1 MRKNKRFPNYRQFDA
16 MDCGPTC
23 LKMIA
28 EFYGKIY
35 SLEYLRD
42 KSFITRN
49 GVSMLGICEAAESIG
64 LKATGLMVTLHQLID
79 KLQRPCILHWRK
91 NHFVV
96 CYKVSYIHG
105 KYNFHISDPA
115 TGLHVYSDDDFKDAW
130 LEIKGQTQEY
140 GTVLKL
146 EPTEVFFQ
154 QEDSLPENKTDK
166 LAFLFKYLSPYKKEF
181 AEVGLS
187 MLLISVFQISFPFL
201 TQSIVDYGISNKDM
215 SYILLLL
222 IAQILLL
229 IGKTSVE
236 FIRGWLLLHI
246 NSRINI
252 SLISKFLS
260 KLLKLPISFFETR
273 LVGDIMQRIGDHKR
287 IEDFLVGNSLSIFFS
302 LINLLIYSVILAYY
316 KWSILIIFIIGNN
329 IYILWI
335 LYFMKYRREIDNHRF
350 YQLSKEQSK
359 IIQLV
364 TGIQD
369 IKLNNCERQKRW
381 QWEQIQVKIYKL
393 GMKSLALGQFQQAGS
408 LFFCQITN
416 IIITFI
422 AANSVIGGSMT
433 LGMMVSVTYIVG
445 QLTAP
450 IEQLITFIK
459 NFQDAQ
465 ISLERLNEIHNR
477 EDETQTLNKKVQP
490 PKIDETITISNLS
503 FSYSGAKDDYV
514 LNNIN
519 LTIPQNKVTA
529 IVGNSGSGKTT
540 LLKLLLGFYES
551 YKGSITVNGIS
562 LTDINPI
569 LWRRKIGV
577 VMQDGFLFSDTIAHN
592 IALGVDNVDNQR
604 LEDAARKA
612 NIYDFICK
620 LPLGFNTIIGMEGV
634 GLSQGQKQRVL
645 IARIIYKNPHYIF
658 LDEATNSLDANN
670 EKDIMNNLQYFYR
683 GRTVIVVAHR
693 LSTVKNADNIVV
705 IDHGEIVEQG
715 THEELVSLKS
725 YYYKLVQN
733 QLELGT

>member
-1 MRKNKRFPNYRQFDA
+1 
-16 MDCGPTC
+16 
-23 LKMIA
+23 
-28 EFYGKIY
+28 
-35 SLEYLRD
+35 
-42 KSFITRN
+42 
-49 GVSMLGICEAAESIG
+49 
-64 LKATGLMVTLHQLID
+64 
-79 KLQRPCILHWRK
+79 
-91 NHFVV
+91 
-96 CYKVSYIHG
+96 
-105 KYNFHISDPA
+105 
-115 TGLHVYSDDDFKDAW
+115 
-130 LEIKGQTQEY
+130 
-140 GTVLKL
+140 
-146 EPTEVFFQ
+146 
-154 QEDSLPENKTDK
+154 
-166 LAFLFKYLSPYKKEF
+166 
-181 AEVGLS
+181 
-187 MLLISVFQISFPFL
+187 
-201 TQSIVDYGISNKDM
+201 
-215 SYILLLL
+215 
-222 IAQILLL
+222 
-229 IGKTSVE
+229 
-236 FIRGWLLLHI
+236 
-246 NSRINI
+246 
-252 SLISKFLS
+252 
-260 KLLKLPISFFETR
+260 
-273 LVGDIMQRIGDHKR
+273 
-287 IEDFLVGNSLSIFFS
+287 
-302 LINLLIYSVILAYY
+302 
-316 KWSILIIFIIGNN
+316 
-329 IYILWI
+329 
-335 LYFMKYRREIDNHRF
+335 
-350 YQLSKEQSK
+350 
-359 IIQLV
+359 
-364 TGIQD
+364 
-369 IKLNNCERQKRW
+369 
-381 QWEQIQVKIYKL
+381 
-393 GMKSLALGQFQQAGS
+393 
-408 LFFCQITN
+408 
-416 IIITFI
+416 
-422 AANSVIGGSMT
+422 MT